1 MAKHMLQLACCVI
14 LPVLSGACSTAAEL
28 GQTMGS
34 WQGSHIDDVTLAW
47 GQPTTCDTIF
57 DRRICSWHDRV
68 GGISPSTAQACVR
81 TVEVDPDGVVIG
93 WRWRGDYCHATADR
107 FMARAQFE
115 RPGALTAESLDAGN
129 PDVAAIEPAE

>member
-1 MAKHMLQLACCVI
+1 MTKHMLRLACCVI
-14 LPVLSGACSTAAEL
+14 LPVLSGACSSTAEL

-47 GQPTTCDTIF
+47 GQPTACDTIF
-57 DRRICSWHDRV
+57 DRRICSWH
-68 GGISPSTAQACVR
+68 AQACVR

-115 RPGALTAESLDAGN
+115 RPGALTAESLDAEN